1 MNIFYK
7 ICEMSAT
14 VVEVAILL
22 EFINKWL
29 GSKFQ
34 GKRNI
39 IQIIGAFLIISFY
52 MLAAEPLFSD
62 FSAIYNIGGIIIY
75 VVYAVIFTKS
85 DLIYRIIVPVISIMT
100 VLFINIISSIIVTYT
115 LPLNPNDL
123 LETRNS
129 LRIVMLFITKIT
141 FFLLTRIFLRKTKPK
156 TVILNKQEL
165 TAVSAVFVVS
175 VIILGFG
182 GELYYGY
189 GENNLLDKFMLVLL
203 SGLVVVDI
211 TVFILFYYIAR
222 KNRDKMRFSIME
234 MQFEEQKK
242 SYNTI
247 QTVYHNLQIIQHD
260 MKNELLCLYNL
271 IDSNKTDEA
280 KQHITNLSKNK
291 LDKFHEYIKTGNELI
306 DAIINVKLNFARE
319 KNIDVL
325 CNINTDFN
333 GFDVDDIICL
343 FSNAIDNAIEACIK
357 QKERKITV
365 NITNKRNYLSLSVAN
380 IINSSVLKHNSKLKT
395 TKKDFI
401 HHGLGTQS
409 MRNITEK
416 YDGMIEFYEK
426 DNMFVVDIMIKS
438 FENIPNTK

>member
-14 VVEVAILL
+14 VVEVVILL

-39 IQIIGAFLIISFY
+39 IQIIGAFLIISLY
-52 MLAAEPLFSD
+52 MIAAEPLFSN
-62 FSAIYNIGGIIIY
+62 FSAVYNIGGIIIY
-75 VVYAVIFTKS
+75 VIYAVIFTKS
-85 DLIYRIIVPVISIMT
+85 DLIYRIIVPVLSIMA
-100 VLFINIISSIIVTYT
+100 VFFINIFLSIIATYIFNIK
-115 LPLNPNDL
+115 LDEL
-123 LETRNS
+123 LESQNT
-129 LRIVMLFITKIT
+129 LRITMLFITKTI
-141 FFLLTRIFLRKTKPK
+141 FFLLTRIILRNAKPK

-165 TAVSAVFVVS
+165 TAVSVVFVVS

-182 GELYYGY
+182 GELYYSY
-189 GENNLLDKFMLVLL
+189 GKNNLLDKFMIVLL

-234 MQFEEQKK
+234 IQFEEQKR
-242 SYNTI
+242 SYNAI

-291 LDKFHEYIKTGNELI
+291 LDMFHEYIKTGNELI

-380 IINSSVLKHNSKLKT
+380 IIDSSVLKHNSKLKT
-395 TKKDFI
+395 TKKDYI

-409 MRNITEK
+409 MRSITEK